1 MENLTALTVIGFVS
15 HVGIDYYFNRWD
27 NTFDNSEKIDFSQ
40 DAWKYEGASMESA
53 QACFEQEE
61 CIGKLE
67 IMNLEF

>member
-1 MENLTALTVIGFVS
+1 METVKIISVIGFVS

-27 NTFDNSEKIDFSQ
+27 NSFDNSGKIDFSE

-53 QACFEQEE
+53 QACFEKEG

-67 IMNLEF
+67 VMEIEL